1 LWVLAKQP
9 AGLIANINL
18 LFDVIYSLQVSSRGL
33 WVWLLFYGAT
43 QRSLMQKLLIIIML
57 LVSLPTAFA
66 QSDKLVWENWNEG
79 YEKAIKTNKI
89 LLVDTYTEWCGWCK
103 KMDRDTYSNPEVI
116 KKLNQYFVVVKF
128 NPEIACSTYKVGDQT
143 LSNKQL
149 YSMLCQG
156 KSTGFP
162 TTYYIT
168 PSKNSLVIDP
178 GYKGPEEFLKILD
191 KAITNAKK

>member
-1 LWVLAKQP
+1 MITAF
-9 AGLIANINL
+9 L
-18 LFDVIYSLQVSSRGL
+18 LSMPSG
-33 WVWLLFYGAT
+33 
-43 QRSLMQKLLIIIML
+43 
-57 LVSLPTAFA
+57 FA

-103 KMDRDTYSNPEVI
+103 KMDRETYSNPEVI

-128 NPEIACSTYKVGDQT
+128 NPEVAYSNYKVGNQT
-143 LSNKQL
+143 LTNVQL
-149 YSMLCQG
+149 YSLLCQG
-156 KSTGFP
+156 KGTGFP

-178 GYKGPEEFLKILD
+178 GYKTAEQFLKILD
-191 KAITNAKK
+191 TAIANAKK

>member
-1 LWVLAKQP
+1 M
-9 AGLIANINL
+9 
-18 LFDVIYSLQVSSRGL
+18 VIVIRVPRTSFLH
-33 WVWLLFYGAT
+33 
-43 QRSLMQKLLIIIML
+43 MQKFLIIITL

-79 YEKAIKTNKI
+79 YAKAMKTNKI

-128 NPEIACSTYKVGDQT
+128 NPEIPGSNYKVGDQT
-143 LSNKQL
+143 LTNTQL

-168 PSKNSLVIDP
+168 PAKNSLVIDP

-191 KAITNAKK
+191 KAIANAKK